1 MNLSQLKP
9 PKGQKHKNQRIGQG
23 MGSGR
28 GKYSGRGAKGAKS
41 ISGYSR
47 MRGFEGGQ
55 MPLHRRLPKRGF
67 TNIFR
72 KEFAIANL
80 GDLHLLQG
88 DSFDPGKLLEL
99 GVIRKLK
106 DGLKILGSG
115 ELKRAIHVKAH
126 LFSQSALDKIKAAGG
141 TAEVI
146 PGVKLNA
153 KKGPSFKP
161 KAAAPKPVAP
171 KKDVETPAAD
181 APEAGAVKK
190 PGAKKEK
197 VAPEKSGDKGA
208 EKTTKPKQAKPSGKK
223 EEK

>member
-28 GKYSGRGAKGAKS
+28 GKFSGRGAKGAKS

-72 KEFAIANL
+72 KEFAIVNL
-80 GDLHLLQG
+80 GDLHLLEG

-115 ELKRAIHVKAH
+115 ELKRKILVKAH
-126 LFSQSALDKIKAAGG
+126 LFSKSALEKIQAAGG

-146 PGVKLNA
+146 PGVKIKIRKA
-153 KKGPSFKP
+153 PP
-161 KAAAPKPVAP
+161 VRPAAAPKAEAPQAEGVEGGGAP
-171 KKDVETPAAD
+171 KE
-181 APEAGAVKK
+181 KK
-190 PGAKKEK
+190 PSAKKSVEK
-197 VAPEKSGDKGA
+197 GGAEKGA
-208 EKTTKPKQAKPSGKK
+208 EKTSKPKQAKPSSKK